1 MFPILDP
8 RRGDIEDDA
17 SSTKRRT
24 LTSLAGSLLAEISL
38 PKLIAAWV
46 SLVALPVIVLG
57 LGPLMVSI
65 WVSAASTS
73 AERLFNGLIPLVVA
87 AALVAAAWFGGRP
100 FLRLVEANFWSLN
113 ALAVQPGYALAR
125 EGLRHLAERN
135 LPETT
140 SDDRRDRIRAV
151 SAAAAGLLVCGLSML
166 FVVLALPHTH
176 WTGTLGDLA
185 EPGRLALAGLF
196 NCIVL
201 IGCYV
206 AVAAL
211 VWGVADATMDQ
222 PRDLGAF
229 APKVPGGR
237 TWRVAHLS
245 DIHIVG
251 ERYGFRIESGRSGPR
266 GNGRLTQLLVAL
278 DAFDKAEGL
287 DLILISGDLTDAG
300 RAAEWAEFFDAIAA
314 FPELAGKMVGIPGNH
329 DLNVVDRANPAR
341 LDLPM
346 SPNKRLR
353 QMRLLAALDALQG
366 DRVHVVDTATGMRGQ
381 TLSAALAPH
390 ASEIATFADTGT
402 LRLGAKLGSVFAAAF
417 PMVLPPEATGGLG
430 VLMLNSNAETHFS
443 FTNALGFVPRE
454 QEAAMARLVAE
465 TPDAIWIVALH
476 HHVVE
481 YPRAAKA
488 LSERIGTA
496 LVNGSWFTRRLQGIS
511 RTAIAMHGHRHIDWI
526 GRSGGLVVVSAP
538 SPVMNATD
546 EEPTYFY
553 IHEIGRDTSGGILLH
568 PPHRIDVPG
577 EPRLRRS

>member
-1 MFPILDP
+1 MSPILDP

-24 LTSLAGSLLAEISL
+24 LTALAGSLLAEISL
-38 PKLIAAWV
+38 PKLIAAWI
-46 SLVALPVIVLG
+46 SLVVLPVIVLG

-73 AERLFNGLIPLVVA
+73 AERLFNGLIPLAVA
-87 AALVAAAWFGGRP
+87 VGLVAAAFFGGRP
-100 FLRLVEANFWSLN
+100 LLRLVEANFWSLN

-135 LPETT
+135 LPEAT
-140 SDDRRDRIRAV
+140 SADRRDRIRAV
-151 SAAAAGLLVCGLSML
+151 SAAAAGLLVCALSML
-166 FVVLALPHTH
+166 FVVLAYPHTH
-176 WTGTLGDLA
+176 WTGTLADLA

-201 IGCYV
+201 VGSYV

-211 VWGVADATMDQ
+211 VWGFADATMDQ

-229 APKVPGGR
+229 APRIPGGR

-266 GNGRLTQLLVAL
+266 GNGRLTKLLVAL
-278 DAFDKAEGL
+278 DAFEKAEGL
-287 DLILISGDLTDAG
+287 DVVLISGDLTDAG
-300 RAAEWAEFFDAIAA
+300 RAAEWAEFFDAIALH
-314 FPELAGKMVGIPGNH
+314 PRLAGKMVAIPGNH

-353 QMRLLAALDALQG
+353 QMRLLAAMDALQG
-366 DRVHVVDTATGMRGQ
+366 TRVHVVDPETGAMGP
-381 TLSAALAPH
+381 TLSTALAPH
-390 ASEIATFADTGT
+390 AQAIATFADTG
-402 LRLGAKLGSVFAAAF
+402 RRRQGAELGNLFAGVF

-430 VLMLNSNAETHFS
+430 VILLNSNAETHFS

-454 QEAAMARLVAE
+454 QEAAMAQLVARAPE
-465 TPDAIWIVALH
+465 AVWIVALH
-476 HHVVE
+476 HHVIE

-496 LVNGSWFTRRLQGIS
+496 LVNGSWFARRLQRLGG
-511 RTAIAMHGHRHIDWI
+511 RALAMHGHRHVDWI
-526 GRSGGLVVVSAP
+526 GRSGGVTVVSAP
-538 SPVMNATD
+538 SPVMNVTD
-546 EEPTYFY
+546 DQPTYFY
-553 IHEIGRDTSGGILLH
+553 VHEIGRDAGGGVLLH
-568 PPHRIDVPG
+568 APHRIDLPG
-577 EPRLRRS
+577 AATPG